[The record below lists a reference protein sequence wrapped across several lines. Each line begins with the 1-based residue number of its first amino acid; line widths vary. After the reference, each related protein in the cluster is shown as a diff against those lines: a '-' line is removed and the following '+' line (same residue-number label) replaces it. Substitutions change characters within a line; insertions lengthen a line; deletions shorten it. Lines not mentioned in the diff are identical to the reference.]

1 MNMSEQ
7 SKEAA
12 EIKKIPT
19 ELLEYLPRRRWQM
32 TVAAL
37 IALAVVLSVFL
48 VLTIKQNIRNAR
60 LGAELNRYESLWEN
74 KGISNYEYAIE
85 ARNDNG
91 RSKVAVRVEDGAA
104 ISEGLANPFT
114 SEIYGVPTDID
125 SFDTV
130 PDLFS
135 IISKALREKQEN
147 WIMELAIQYSGDLGY
162 PTQITLTPRNFLGR
176 SGMYSYNISNFR
188 VLHRYPQLEAEL
200 DKYANLWQSKGLSSY
215 AYTIKAWTGEEY
227 SEVSVRVEDG
237 MANSKELA
245 SGGSLDI
252 NSLDTVPDLF
262 NRIRKALLDKEE
274 SGFNTFDIQYNAD
287 LGYPTYIALR
297 DPYKPVD
304 TSKPGDPGTY
314 TYAIVD
320 FKILQEG
327 QTAK

>member
-12 EIKKIPT
+12 EIKKIPA

-135 IISKALREKQEN
+135 IAET
-147 WIMELAIQYSGDLGY
+147 LAIPPKSPLPLATFSGVLACI
-162 PTQITLTPRNFLGR
+162 PTTFLI
-176 SGMYSYNISNFR
+176 SGSC
-188 VLHRYPQLEAEL
+188 
-200 DKYANLWQSKGLSSY
+200 
-215 AYTIKAWTGEEY
+215 TGIL
-227 SEVSVRVEDG
+227 
-237 MANSKELA
+237 NW
-245 SGGSLDI
+245 
-252 NSLDTVPDLF
+252 
-262 NRIRKALLDKEE
+262 
-274 SGFNTFDIQYNAD
+274 
-287 LGYPTYIALR
+287 
-297 DPYKPVD
+297 KPN
-304 TSKPGDPGTY
+304 
-314 TYAIVD
+314 
-320 FKILQEG
+320 
-327 QTAK
+327 